1 VRVLRAIYSHRART
15 RTVVLVCNDSH
26 ARGVHAVVV
35 GRVIGWSRDVG
46 QRSGARRRARLGG
59 LLERFLDRAS
69 RDVRERGDVRTRWV

>member
-1 VRVLRAIYSHRART
+1 MRVLRAIYPHRART
-15 RTVVLVCNDSH
+15 RTVVVVRDGSH

-35 GRVIGWSRDVG
+35 ERVIGWSRNVG